1 MKLGFHISIAGG
13 FKYVYKR
20 AKETNSDSIQIFSR
34 NPRSWQY
41 KSIDEED
48 CIIFKKQIKEN
59 GIAPVFIHLPYLN
72 NLGSSDDDLFN
83 RSVAS
88 LIEDLKR
95 AEKLNA
101 EYLITHSGSNPDLKS
116 GIKQM
121 IEAIVKALSDVNNN
135 VIILV
140 ENTAGSGNEFG
151 YDFGQL
157 GEILKG
163 VNSKRVGIVFDTAH
177 AFAAGYEL
185 RTEKG
190 VNKTIKTIENYIGL
204 ERVHLIHFNDS
215 LAKLGSKKDR
225 HWHIG
230 KGEIGKGMEFIIN
243 HPELK
248 DLPFIME
255 TPRTGIKEDLM
266 NMAEARRMIRN
277 S

>member
-13 FKYVYKR
+13 FKYVCTR
-20 AKETNSDSIQIFSR
+20 AKEVNSETIQIFSR
-34 NPRSWQY
+34 NPRSWKY
-41 KSIDEED
+41 KNIDNRD
-48 CIIFKKQIKEN
+48 ATIFKHQMEEN
-59 GIAPVFIHLPYLN
+59 GISPVFVHFPYLN
-72 NLGSSDDDLFN
+72 NLGSNDDDLFE

-101 EYLITHSGSNPDLKS
+101 EYLITHAGSNPDIKS
-116 GIKQM
+116 GIKKM
-121 IEAIVKALSDVNNN
+121 IEAITRAIDAVENN

-151 YDFGQL
+151 YKFEHL

-163 VNSKRVGIVFDTAH
+163 INSRRIGIVFDTAH
-177 AFAAGYEL
+177 AFAAGYDL
-185 RTEKG
+185 RTEKW
-190 VNKTIKTIENYIGL
+190 VNETIKSLKRYIGL
-204 ERVHLIHFNDS
+204 EHIHLVHFNDS
-215 LAKLGSKKDR
+215 LAKFDSKKDR

-230 KGEIGKGMEFIIN
+230 KGEIGRGMEFIIN

-248 DLPFIME
+248 NLPFIME
-255 TPRTGIKEDLM
+255 TPRTGITEDLM
-266 NMAEARRMIRN
+266 NMAMARKMIRN